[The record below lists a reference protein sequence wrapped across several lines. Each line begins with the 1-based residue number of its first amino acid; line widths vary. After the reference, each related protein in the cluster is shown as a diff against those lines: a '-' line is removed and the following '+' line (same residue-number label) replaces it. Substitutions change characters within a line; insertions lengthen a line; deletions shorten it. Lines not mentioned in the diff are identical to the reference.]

1 MSGSLQNLNLK
12 IFRVACRHKHAENL
26 PTKSARMLTSL
37 YKRLIFGAKNAFEDF
52 QKIVETNI
60 THDSKSVFNIS
71 DDIVTHATTQNEH
84 LQQLRKV
91 FDKLRENDLKLNF
104 KICAFGKASINYM
117 GHSLSSEGLF
127 PEPEGEFYFAY
138 FTFQPQIQVKFV
150 VFWVLL
156 FTTVNLFQISQLL
169 LSH

>member
-12 IFRVACRHKHAENL
+12 IFRVTCRHKHAENL

-37 YKRLIFGAKNAFEDF
+37 YKRLIFGAKNAFE
-52 QKIVETNI
+52 TNI
-60 THDSKSVFNIS
+60 TYDSKSVFNIS
-71 DDIVTHATTQNEH
+71 DDIVAHATTQNEH

-91 FDKLRENDLKLNF
+91 FDKIREKGLKLNF
-104 KICAFGKASINYM
+104 KKCESGKGSINYM

-138 FTFQPQIQVKFV
+138 FIFQPQIQVKFV

-156 FTTVNLFQISQLL
+156 LTAVNLFQISQLL